1 MRVAHPDRPIL
12 DEGYGEEEH
21 DAPMMDVEE
30 EEVEDEDEEDDS
42 DFEPSGANFDRRLS
56 VVESRLD
63 GFITQYNQDQ
73 AAYQRDQAAYRRDT
87 SMMFQLQAHLHQ
99 LNFGAPP
106 PSFFYDPYDP
116 RAPGPS
122 HPPP

>member
-1 MRVAHPDRPIL
+1 MRVAHLDRPIL
-12 DEGYGEEEH
+12 DEGHEEEEH

-30 EEVEDEDEEDDS
+30 ESEDEDDDS
-42 DFEPSGANFDRRLS
+42 DFEPPGANFDRRLS

-73 AAYQRDQAAYRRDT
+73 AAYRRDT
-87 SMMFQLQAHLHQ
+87 SMMVQLQAHLHQ

-122 HPPP
+122 HPPPQ